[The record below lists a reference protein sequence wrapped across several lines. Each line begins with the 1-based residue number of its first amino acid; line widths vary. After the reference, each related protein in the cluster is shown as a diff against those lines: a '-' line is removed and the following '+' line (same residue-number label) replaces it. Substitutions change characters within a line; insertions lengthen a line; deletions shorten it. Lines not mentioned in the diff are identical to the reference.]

1 MSLYKELLPFV
12 EYIHSIRKLKNFI
25 SFDLVFPTKWSLPKA
40 IAEENQIVAFEVED
54 TNYKGMSFVVEI
66 NELSFETTL
75 SKISKIIKINKER
88 EQKELLFRTTIEQ
101 LKKTFEQ
108 NDLDKLKDLYFD
120 FATEIEDTSNLDSYD
135 TEQSTTFELVGEPEE
150 ERPKKSRTSKKQN
163 DSTN

>member
-1 MSLYKELLPFV
+1 MSLYKELIPFV

-40 IAEENQIVAFEVED
+40 IAEENQIVGFEVEN
-54 TNYKGMSFVVEI
+54 TNFKGMSFVTEI
-66 NELSFETTL
+66 SEIAFETTL
-75 SKISKIIKINKER
+75 SKIVKIIKINKER

-120 FATEIEDTSNLDSYD
+120 F
-135 TEQSTTFELVGEPEE
+135 
-150 ERPKKSRTSKKQN
+150 
-163 DSTN
+163 

>member
-1 MSLYKELLPFV
+1 MSLYKELIPFV

-40 IAEENQIVAFEVED
+40 IAEENQIVGFEVED
-54 TNYKGMSFVVEI
+54 TNFKGMSFVTEI
-66 NELSFETTL
+66 SEIAFETTL
-75 SKISKIIKINKER
+75 SKIVKIIKINKER

-120 FATEIEDTSNLDSYD
+120 FATEIEETSNLDAYE
-135 TEQSTTFELVGEPEE
+135 TEPTTTFELVGGREE
-150 ERPKKSRTSKKQN
+150 ERPKKLRTPKKQN
-163 DSTN
+163 YSTD